1 MSLSTWL
8 PIILLWI
15 VVFYLIYRM
24 RRGAGAHQAA
34 RLRRRKG
41 AKPVME
47 EIIQKLMD
55 EDVYVTTIN
64 DTLNGKLTHYADG
77 WLTLTDRKGKEEYVN
92 ADYIIKLKKIK

>member
-1 MSLSTWL
+1 MNTGWI
-8 PIILLWI
+8 PIILLWL
-15 VVFYLIYRM
+15 VVFYLARTM
-24 RRGAGAHQAA
+24 RRGVGARHVAK
-34 RLRRRKG
+34 LRRRKG

-77 WLTLTDRKGKEEYVN
+77 WITLTDRKGKEEYVN